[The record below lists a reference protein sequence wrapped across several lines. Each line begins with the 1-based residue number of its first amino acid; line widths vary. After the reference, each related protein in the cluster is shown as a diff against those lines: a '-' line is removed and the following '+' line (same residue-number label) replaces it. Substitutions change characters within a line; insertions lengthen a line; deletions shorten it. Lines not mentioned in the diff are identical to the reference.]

1 MADTEQP
8 QVQPQEIRF
17 LTSRKALKIEPF
29 RILQNQLQVGRAWK
43 EWLEDFE
50 DEVQY
55 FQKREVRDKVSALKI
70 YGMPEIK
77 KLARNLPAPAPV
89 ENDNNFEKIKRK
101 LNNHFLSKKNKH
113 HVLYSFSKQRMEPSE
128 TVVSYA
134 ARMRHQAGECEFG
147 GQEDE
152 RILEHLIQTIR
163 DEELVK
169 RAIKKRSNLDQVKE
183 NASQKEEISK

>member
-1 MADTEQP
+1 M
-8 QVQPQEIRF
+8 
-17 LTSRKALKIEPF
+17 
-29 RILQNQLQVGRAWK
+29 
-43 EWLEDFE
+43 
-50 DEVQY
+50 
-55 FQKREVRDKVSALKI
+55 
-70 YGMPEIK
+70 
-77 KLARNLPAPAPV
+77 
-89 ENDNNFEKIKRK
+89 
-101 LNNHFLSKKNKH
+101 
-113 HVLYSFSKQRMEPSE
+113 
-128 TVVSYA
+128 VSYA